1 MVDKAEAGELSA
13 EETAYFDTEG
23 ETELETPEVVEEQ
36 EEEQPEAKGD
46 EPTKAEEEAGKVKT
60 VPHQALHAEREEHRK
75 TKAQLEEISRK
86 QAVLEDRWNTLLKF
100 QQPEQK
106 AQDDDPM
113 PDPDTDIFAYAKW
126 QARQL
131 EKVNSKL
138 SEREQQEQAARQQSE
153 QDQSV
158 FADWNRAVTDFS
170 AQTPDFKEAA
180 NYLANLRVQQLSALG
195 LSQAQINATID
206 NEVKGVVLQAK
217 QSGAN
222 PAELIYNYAKVSGYT
237 GKNAD
242 DAAKKVADIDAAQKA
257 AKTIAGSGGKSG
269 ADPLTPDAIAS
280 MSQAEFDAWI
290 QKPENERRF
299 ERMMGA

>member
-1 MVDKAEAGELSA
+1 MADKAEAGELSA
-13 EETAYFDTEG
+13 EETAYFEADG

-100 QQPEQK
+100 QQPDQK

-158 FADWNRAVTDFS
+158 FADWNRSVTDFS

>member
-13 EETAYFDTEG
+13 EETAYFEAEG
-23 ETELETPEVVEEQ
+23 ETELETPEIVEEQ
-36 EEEQPEAKGD
+36 EEQEQPEAKGD
-46 EPTKAEEEAGKVKT
+46 DKPDEEAGKVKT

-86 QAVLEDRWNTLLKF
+86 QAILEDRWNTLLKF
-100 QQPEQK
+100 QQPDQK
-106 AQDDDPM
+106 AQDDPAPN
-113 PDPDTDIFAYAKW
+113 PDEDIFAYAKW

-138 SEREQQEQAARQQSE
+138 SEREKQEQQVQQQSQE
-153 QDQSV
+153 DQAIY
-158 FADWNRAVTDFS
+158 ADWNRSVSEFS
-170 AQTPDFKEAA
+170 SQTADFKDAA
-180 NYLANLRVQQLSALG
+180 GYLANLRMQQLSALG

-206 NEVKGVVLQAK
+206 NEVKGVVMQAR
-217 QSGAN
+217 QMGSN
-222 PAELIYNYAKVSGYT
+222 PAELIYNYAKASGYT
-237 GKNAD
+237 GKKADD
-242 DAAKKVADIDAAQKA
+242 DAAKKVADIEAAQKA